1 MTYCFINI
9 FRRVIILLD
18 ITVLKHGSEVGFK
31 IGNPE
36 NCESGK
42 KPTVNGG
49 VPSQLPAKPQYK
61 PPQSPGS
68 GTSTV

>member
-1 MTYCFINI
+1 M

-42 KPTVNGG
+42 KPTINGG
-49 VPSQLPAKPQYK
+49 APSQSSAKPQYK
-61 PPQSPGS
+61 PPQSPAS